1 MGHGLIAY
9 FYKRVLA
16 GQRHG
21 VTTVK
26 ISVLP
31 KSYFSELYVGL
42 CTTISRNFKN
52 GKNLKLKM
60 LAILNRVADSWS
72 AFYNNLY
79 LGIRPYYKFKT
90 GGSVINTERSP
101 L

>member
-16 GQRHG
+16 MRRHG

-26 ISVLP
+26 IHILP

-52 GKNLKLKM
+52 CKNFKLKM

-72 AFYNNLY
+72 AFHNNLY
-79 LGIRPYYKFKT
+79 LGSDPIINSKT
-90 GGSVINTERSP
+90 GEA
-101 L
+101 

>member
-1 MGHGLIAY
+1 MNACLQGG
-9 FYKRVLA
+9 
-16 GQRHG
+16 GTG
-21 VTTVK
+21 VTTAKVH
-26 ISVLP
+26 ILP

-52 GKNLKLKM
+52 CKNFKLKM

-79 LGIRPYYKFKT
+79 LGVRH
-90 GGSVINTERSP
+90 
-101 L
+101 LL